1 MIDLHCHLDGSLRIE
16 TLAEMTGDER
26 ELIDIKK
33 DISFYP
39 NMGIQRALSCFKTT
53 LSVMQTPDRVE
64 RITRELCEDVRKF
77 GHSYT
82 EIRFA
87 PQLHEGGA
95 IEEIVDAAIS
105 GLDEYSS
112 LILCG
117 LYGESPKVLLDLVE
131 IARTRQQVVGIDLAG
146 APAKHHKYRLIDYE
160 KPFTM
165 AKKLGI
171 GRTVHA
177 SEGRPPKEIET
188 AVKFLHAQRIGHGT
202 TLLEDPRVLELVLEK
217 GITIEACLTSN
228 WHTGAI
234 EKIPDHPIKQW
245 FDKGVRVAICADNIL
260 LSDTVLPIEYTKA
273 RNFCGLSYKDILQC
287 RIYAENALFRR

>member
-39 NMGIQRALSCFKTT
+39 NMGIRRALSCFKTT
-53 LSVMQTPDRVE
+53 LSIMQTPDRVE

-77 GHSYT
+77 GYSYT

-105 GLDEYSS
+105 GLDEYST

-117 LYGESPKVLLDLVE
+117 LYGESPKVLLNLVE

-146 APAKHHKYRLIDYE
+146 APAEYHKYRLVDYE

-177 SEGRPPKEIET
+177 AEGRSPKEIET
-188 AVKFLHAQRIGHGT
+188 AVKLLHAQRIGHGT
-202 TLLEDPRVLELVLEK
+202 TLLEDPRVLELVLER
-217 GITIEACLTSN
+217 
-228 WHTGAI
+228 
-234 EKIPDHPIKQW
+234 
-245 FDKGVRVAICADNIL
+245 GVRVAICSDNIL

-273 RNFCGLSYKDILQC
+273 RNFCGLSYRDILQC
-287 RIYAENALFRR
+287 NIYAENALFRR

>member
-39 NMGIQRALSCFKTT
+39 NMGIRRALSCFKTT
-53 LSVMQTPDRVE
+53 LSIMQTPDRVE

-77 GHSYT
+77 GYSYT

-105 GLDEYSS
+105 GLDEYST

-117 LYGESPKVLLDLVE
+117 LYGESPKVLLNLVE

-146 APAKHHKYRLIDYE
+146 APAEYHKYRLVDYE

-177 SEGRPPKEIET
+177 AEGRSPKEIET
-188 AVKFLHAQRIGHGT
+188 AVKLLHAQRIGHGT
-202 TLLEDPRVLELVLEK
+202 TLLEDPRVLELVLER

-234 EKIPDHPIKQW
+234 EKISDHPIKKW
-245 FDKGVRVAICADNIL
+245 FDKGVRVAICSDNIL

-273 RNFCGLSYKDILQC
+273 RNFCGLSYRDILQC
-287 RIYAENALFRR
+287 NIYAENALFRR